1 MGSKMKA
8 IPTTNLYQSERGLSF
23 IEMVFALSV
32 VVIAALGL
40 LPLGAIATKTT
51 ENQGHLMARCTEYAQ
66 DKLEQ
71 LMALRF
77 GDAITDTRVF
87 PANPAGGTGLGG
99 KPLAATVG
107 SADPDAP
114 VDQFVDYLTVDG
126 DLLDTAGGVPAD
138 WFYKRVW
145 QITPVSA
152 TLKQITVT
160 AIVKNSVGSTGMVP
174 RATVVARKSY
184 PF

>member
-1 MGSKMKA
+1 MTA
-8 IPTTNLYQSERGLSF
+8 TLQPRPESERGLSLV
-23 IEMVFALSV
+23 EMVFAVMV
-32 VVIAALGL
+32 VMIAAIGL

-71 LMALRF
+71 LMALQF
-77 GDAITDTRVF
+77 GDAVADTRVF
-87 PANPAGGTGLGG
+87 PANPSGGTGLGG
-99 KPLAATVG
+99 KPLVATVG

-114 VDQFVDYLTVDG
+114 VDQFVDYLNIDG
-126 DLLDTAGGVPAD
+126 DLLNAAGGVPAD

-145 QITPVSA
+145 QITPVSD

-160 AIVKNSVGSTGMVP
+160 AIVKNSIGHGGQIP
-174 RATVVARKSY
+174 RATVVALKTY

>member
-1 MGSKMKA
+1 MN
-8 IPTTNLYQSERGLSF
+8 TNVKIRLQSERGLSF

-71 LMALRF
+71 LMALQF

-87 PANPAGGTGLGG
+87 PAAPNGGTGLGG
-99 KPLAATVG
+99 QALAAKVG
-107 SADPDAP
+107 NADPAAP
-114 VDQFVDYLTVDG
+114 VDKFVDYLNIDG
-126 DLLDTAGGVPAD
+126 DLLNTAGGVPAD
-138 WFYKRVW
+138 WYYERVW
-145 QITPVSA
+145 QVEPVSA
-152 TLKQITVT
+152 TLKRITVT
-160 AIVKNSVGSTGMVP
+160 AIVKNSVGSQGRIP
-174 RATVVARKSY
+174 RATVVALKTF

>member
-1 MGSKMKA
+1 MN
-8 IPTTNLYQSERGLSF
+8 TTREIQSERGLSF
-23 IEMVFALSV
+23 VETVFAVSV
-32 VVIAALGL
+32 VMIAALGL

-71 LMALRF
+71 LMALQF

-87 PANPAGGTGLGG
+87 PANPNGGTGLGG

-114 VDQFVDYLTVDG
+114 VNQFVDYLNIDG
-126 DLLDTAGGVPAD
+126 DLLDAAAGVPAD

-145 QITPVSA
+145 QVTPVSA
-152 TLKQITVT
+152 TLKRITVT
-160 AIVKNSVGSTGMVP
+160 AIVKNSIGSTGQIP
-174 RATVVARKSY
+174 RATVVALKSY

>member
-1 MGSKMKA
+1 MN
-8 IPTTNLYQSERGLSF
+8 TTLEIRLQSERGLSF
-23 IEMVFALSV
+23 LETVFALSV

-71 LMALRF
+71 LMALQF

-87 PANPAGGTGLGG
+87 PADPAGGTGLGG
-99 KPLAATVG
+99 RPLPATVG
-107 SADPDAP
+107 SADPAAP
-114 VDQFVDYLTVDG
+114 VDKFVDYLTVDG

-138 WFYKRVW
+138 WYYERVW
-145 QITPVSA
+145 QIEPVTA
-152 TLKQITVT
+152 TLKRITVT
-160 AIVKNSVGSTGMVP
+160 AIVKNSVGSTGRIP
-174 RATVVARKSY
+174 RSTVVALKSF